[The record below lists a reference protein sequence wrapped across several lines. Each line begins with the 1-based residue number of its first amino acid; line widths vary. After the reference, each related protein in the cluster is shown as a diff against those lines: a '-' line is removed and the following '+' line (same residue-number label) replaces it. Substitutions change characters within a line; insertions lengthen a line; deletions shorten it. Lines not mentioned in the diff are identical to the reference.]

1 MAFWNENSDE
11 RRRREDDNSSQND
24 RRGGFSFNEGNSFD
38 ERYSRGEFGDSSE
51 DRERGRDRG
60 YRGYGRRL
68 DDIQPIREDLTGD
81 LPPIG
86 NPASVQPRYYS
97 NPNVPPKAPSSYP
110 VSGGYAPQPERPT
123 GPQGG
128 MNGVPMQGLGSN
140 VLIYSPKTYADVQT
154 LIDHLKRHEPVII
167 DFGKIGGDGAQ
178 RIVDF
183 MSGAIYALS
192 GNMQRISK
200 TIFLLTPA
208 GVNITVPVDQIRRD
222 VEDKR

>member
-86 NPASVQPRYYS
+86 NPASVPKRSAEGSFFLSRFGRLCAATATPRR
-97 NPNVPPKAPSSYP
+97 AA
-110 VSGGYAPQPERPT
+110 G
-123 GPQGG
+123 
-128 MNGVPMQGLGSN
+128 
-140 VLIYSPKTYADVQT
+140 
-154 LIDHLKRHEPVII
+154 RHERSA
-167 DFGKIGGDGAQ
+167 D
-178 RIVDF
+178 
-183 MSGAIYALS
+183 
-192 GNMQRISK
+192 
-200 TIFLLTPA
+200 A
-208 GVNITVPVDQIRRD
+208 GPRL
-222 VEDKR
+222 

>member
-110 VSGGYAPQPERPT
+110 VSGGYAPQPQRPA

-178 RIVDF
+178 RIV
-183 MSGAIYALS
+183 APHP
-192 GNMQRISK
+192 
-200 TIFLLTPA
+200 LL
-208 GVNITVPVDQIRRD
+208 
-222 VEDKR
+222 